1 MSKNLKTKVILAKA
15 DFCGHCHAFLPIFK
29 RAIEL
34 AKKDKEI
41 VDTEFIIKE
50 MDSSIE
56 PMAHKNFE
64 SEYGNDTLSL
74 ISGYPTVV
82 ILMDVDGE
90 KKIGTVEHT
99 GGDTESA
106 AINFI
111 QNVKNGIKTIGSE
124 NKDFYIR
131 VKKQEGGTCGLD
143 TQVLEDKYKAKYI
156 KYKSKYL
163 ELLKQNGKK

>member
-29 RAIEL
+29 KAIEL

-41 VDTEFIIKE
+41 SNSEFIIKE
-50 MDSSIE
+50 MDTSIE

-74 ISGYPTVV
+74 ISGYPTVI
-82 ILMDVDGE
+82 ILMEVDGD

-106 AINFI
+106 AANFI
-111 QNVKNGIKTIGSE
+111 ENIKNGIKTIGSQ
-124 NKDFYIR
+124 NKDFYLR

-143 TQVLEDKYKAKYI
+143 TPVFEDKYKAKYI

-163 ELLKQNGKK
+163 DLLKQTGGK